1 MKKLKGLYE
10 KRNDLILEMEELTNK
25 ATEEKRG
32 FEESEQ
38 SRLAEIRKE
47 MKGLD
52 EVIKAEEELRAM
64 EKSQGADT
72 EEKRSIEEQE
82 TRAFANYIR
91 GIVSEERAQ
100 NLDKSSNG
108 AVIPTTIADKIIEK
122 VKELSPIYELSTKFN
137 VNGELVFPVWD
148 ESTEKITV
156 AYADEFQALASTS
169 GKFTSVSL
177 KGFLAGALTKVS
189 LSLVNNSKFD
199 LVTYVIGKMAEAI
212 AEFLEKELITGNS
225 GKMKGLITTTNEVTT
240 TSATAVTLDELVA
253 LEMAIPQIYRKNA
266 VFIMNPKTLLALR
279 KLKYTDGRL
288 VVQEDATGEFE
299 YKVLGR
305 GIYTSENAPEIATGK
320 KVIFF
325 GDMSGL
331 YVKISENPSVQV
343 LREKY
348 LDEHALGV
356 IAWLEVDSDIIE
368 RQKIAALNMA

>member
-10 KRNDLILEMEELTNK
+10 KRNDLILEMEELANK
-25 ATEEKRG
+25 ATKEKRG
-32 FEESEQ
+32 FEEAEQ
-38 SRLAEIRKE
+38 SRLSEIRKE

-52 EVIKAEEELRAM
+52 EVIKVEEELRAM
-64 EKSQGADT
+64 EKSQNAET

-82 TRAFANYIR
+82 TRAFENYIR
-91 GIVSEERAQ
+91 GIISEERAQ
-100 NLDKSSNG
+100 NLDKTNNG

-148 ESTEKITV
+148 ESTERITV

-169 GKFTSVSL
+169 GKFASVSL

-199 LVTYVIGKMAEAI
+199 IVTYVIGKMAEAI

-225 GKMKGLITTTNEVTT
+225 GKMKGLVTTTNEVTT
-240 TSATAVTLDELVA
+240 SSATAITLDELVA

-325 GDMSGL
+325 GDMSGM
-331 YVKISENPSVQV
+331 YVKISENPTVDV

-368 RQKIAALNMA
+368 RQKIAALKMA

>member
-52 EVIKAEEELRAM
+52 EVIKAEEELRDI
-64 EKSQGADT
+64 EKSQKTNT

-156 AYADEFQALASTS
+156 AYADEFQALTSTS

-177 KGFLAGALTKVS
+177 KGFLSGALTKVS
-189 LSLVNNSKFD
+189 RSLINNSDFD
-199 LVTYVIGKMAEAI
+199 LTNYIINKMAEAV
-212 AEFLEKELITGNS
+212 AEFLERELITGNA
-225 GKMKGLITTTNEVTT
+225 GKMKGLVTSTNEVK
-240 TSATAVTLDELVA
+240 AAANNAITLDEIVA
-253 LEMAIPQIYRKNA
+253 LEMAVPQVYRKDG
-266 VFIMNPKTLLALR
+266 VFIMHPKTLLALR
-279 KLKYTDGRL
+279 KLKYTDGRM
-288 VVQEDATGEFE
+288 VIQEDATKKFG
-299 YKVLGR
+299 YNLLGHE
-305 GIYTSENAPEIATGK
+305 IYTSENAPEIATGK
-320 KVIFF
+320 KVIYF
-325 GDMSGL
+325 GDMSGM
-331 YVKISENPSVQV
+331 YVKITETPTVDV
-343 LREKY
+343 LREKFA
-348 LDEHALGV
+348 DEHVLGV
-356 IAWLEVDSDIIE
+356 IVWLEMDSAIIE
-368 RQKIAALNMA
+368 TQKIACLKMA